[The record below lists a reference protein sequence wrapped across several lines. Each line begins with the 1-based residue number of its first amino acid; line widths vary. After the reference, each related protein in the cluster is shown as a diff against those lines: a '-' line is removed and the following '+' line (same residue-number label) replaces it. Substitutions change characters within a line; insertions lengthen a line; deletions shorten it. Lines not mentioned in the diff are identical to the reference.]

1 MSTNHKDIGTL
12 YMVVGA
18 LAGVI
23 GTGLSI
29 LIRLEL
35 ESPGNNIFDGNHQLY
50 NVVVTAHAFVM
61 IFFMVM
67 PILIGGFGNW
77 FIPILLGAPDMAFP
91 RLNNLSFWLLV
102 PALKLLI
109 LSSLLEVGVGTGWT
123 VYPPLSSVWAHSGP
137 AVDAAIFSLHL
148 AGFSSIG
155 GAINFI
161 VTILCMRCRGMSL
174 ETLPLYC
181 WSIFVTAFLLLLS
194 LPVLAAAITMLL
206 TDRNLNTTFF
216 EPEGGGDPV
225 LYQHLFWFFGH
236 PEVYVL
242 ILPSFGIIS
251 HIVATLS
258 SKRIFGQKG
267 MVYAMNSIGALGFI
281 VWAHHMFTVGLDI
294 DTRAYFM
301 GATMIIAIP
310 TGIKVFSWLATLW
323 SGWFLVTTPMLFA
336 FGFIFLFTV
345 GGVTGVVLSNAGLD
359 IALHDTYYVV
369 GHFHYV
375 LSMGAVFS
383 VFGGFYFWIGKMS
396 GFTFSERLGRLHFYT
411 FFIGVN
417 VTFFPMHFLGL
428 SGMPRR
434 IPDYPDCFHKWN
446 SVASFGSNISLL
458 SALIFFWLLYRL
470 LSKGIK
476 AQVAPWSNPFVVK
489 GFLESIHGYRVNL
502 ILIEDEE
509 RATTSYFNK
518 HKDEQLSGFA
528 VLGKKLMLV
537 PFLFLFDAPAP
548 GQLAFQNPATKVME
562 DIIDLHHDIMF
573 FLVLIIIFVTWMLLE
588 IVVGMDLVLSQ
599 TNKQQGWKVHLPSN
613 VVHNTAL
620 EIAWTTIPGIILL
633 CIAIPSLTLLYTVDE
648 LEEPL
653 LTIKVIG
660 NQWYWTY
667 EFTADVSSSNTSWVS
682 ELASEN
688 TFNYYNLN
696 LLDAASSM
704 FFLDLHSKN
713 FTNFQ
718 SYITITW
725 YENASVDYMFNTF
738 SEAYNFFS
746 GKTSSYAFSEYLN
759 FYEFLTQSLVGNK
772 EISPLSFVYGPS
784 YRDSIFTDLGDI
796 TVTGLELLEVFIT
809 RYKNFFATSELLNFH
824 AYLNQ
829 LITVSEEPYRT
840 WLYHMDKGTFTE
852 MDGTV
857 EEHIASELFYE
868 HEAHQ
873 DLSLLHSS
881 DTEVERSSLIFSS
894 NIAQASL
901 PSGLLKKLFLS
912 DTLDVALWYC
922 FYFNLNE
929 SYFTSTFSPVLN
941 SNVEG
946 LKGYCNSLLQDY
958 LFSST
963 RAWEFVLQDL
973 FNLKHKNALRLNQLH
988 FLELL
993 FNVSMESG
1001 SNVAPLSFWNI
1012 SYPLFSFMT
1021 EHINYKGS
1029 SIKLHI
1035 AEDMST
1041 NYFTEML
1048 PEAKEACYGFL
1059 STFSSKFSAVNIIF
1073 DSRMVEENDLV
1084 YGSLRL
1090 LEVDNRLFL
1099 PTFTPIRL
1107 LVTSYDVLHSWAV
1120 PSLGIKMDACPG
1132 RLNQVSLN
1140 IKRAGVFYGQCSE
1153 ICGIN
1158 HGFMPIV
1165 VTAISMEDFIYLL
1178 PNYYKD

>member
-1 MSTNHKDIGTL
+1 MITNNYDKKKYNFLNLEVNKNSNFGFIPFSLIMDSFGGLKQWSQRWLMSTNHKDIGTL

-109 LSSLLEVGVGTGWT
+109 ISSLLEVGVGTGWT
-123 VYPPLSSVWAHSGP
+123 VYPPLASVWAHSGP
-137 AVDAAIFSLHL
+137 AVDAAIFSLHI

-174 ETLPLYC
+174 EVLPLYC

-310 TGIKVFSWLATLW
+310 TGIKVFSWLATMW
-323 SGWFLVTTPMLFA
+323 SGWYLLCTPLLFA

-359 IALHDTYYVV
+359 VALHDTYYVV

-383 VFGGFYFWIGKMS
+383 VFGGFYFWIAKMS
-396 GFTFSERLGRLHFYT
+396 GFMFSEPLGKLHFYT
-411 FFIGVN
+411 FFLGVN

-434 IPDYPDCFHKWN
+434 IPDYADCFHQWN
-446 SVASFGSNISLL
+446 SVASWGSNISLI
-458 SALIFFWLLYRL
+458 STLIFFWLLYEL
-470 LSKGIK
+470 LSNGKK
-476 AQVAPWSNPFVVK
+476 APVAPWSNPFLVK
-489 GFLESIHGYRVNL
+489 GYLEKIHGYKVRSFINK
-502 ILIEDEE
+502 DG
-509 RATTSYFNK
+509 YFSK
-518 HKDEQLSGFA
+518 SMSSSKDKWSLFA
-528 VLGKKLMLV
+528 IF
-537 PFLFLFDAPAP
+537 FLDAPMP
-548 GQLAFQNPATKVME
+548 GQLAFQDPATKVME
-562 DIIDLHHDIMF
+562 DIIDLHHDIMY
-573 FLVLIIIFVTWMLLE
+573 FLVLITVFVTWMLWE
-588 IVVGMDLVLSQ
+588 IYSNFKFLTIKTSGKRL
-599 TNKQQGWKVHLPSN
+599 NKNKTSLPSST
-613 VVHNTAL
+613 VHNTEL
-620 EIAWTTIPGIILL
+620 EVAWTTIPGIILL
-633 CIAIPSLTLLYTVDE
+633 CIAIPSLTLLYTIDE

-667 EFTADVSSSNTSWVS
+667 EFTTDIVNEVNTQQNGWLSTEVFEKQLKSGMFQSPGAFYFNFNPTFVFGFDNSLMSKYNGIVPFINGGGNYLEIYSFYERLVKSLLGDSNTSPY
-682 ELASEN
+682 L
-688 TFNYYNLN
+688 YIYG
-696 LLDAASSM
+696 D
-704 FFLDLHSKN
+704 
-713 FTNFQ
+713 
-718 SYITITW
+718 SYGQHR
-725 YENASVDYMFNTF
+725 VDN
-738 SEAYNFFS
+738 
-746 GKTSSYAFSEYLN
+746 
-759 FYEFLTQSLVGNK
+759 
-772 EISPLSFVYGPS
+772 
-784 YRDSIFTDLGDI
+784 SIFQ
-796 TVTGLELLEVFIT
+796 LELLETFMLAFYNW
-809 RYKNFFATSELLNFH
+809 YK
-824 AYLNQ
+824 
-829 LITVSEEPYRT
+829 
-840 WLYHMDKGTFTE
+840 
-852 MDGTV
+852 DGR
-857 EEHIASELFYE
+857 HGSQDFLFK
-868 HEAHQ
+868 
-873 DLSLLHSS
+873 DGLSLIWFTSIPA
-881 DTEVERSSLIFSS
+881 D
-894 NIAQASL
+894 
-901 PSGLLKKLFLS
+901 
-912 DTLDVALWYC
+912 Y
-922 FYFNLNE
+922 YFNLSASSRKQDICNWLIGTYLE
-929 SYFTSTFSPVLN
+929 N
-941 SNVEG
+941 SKVYGNSVFFNKKENI
-946 LKGYCNSLLQDY
+946 GYAQMPGI
-958 LFSST
+958 
-963 RAWEFVLQDL
+963 V
-973 FNLKHKNALRLNQLH
+973 
-988 FLELL
+988 FLELATKSYRL
-993 FNVSMESG
+993 PALRHDNNAIFNWCAYAQAASSLCVKGVNPCINNDLE
-1001 SNVAPLSFWNI
+1001 
-1012 SYPLFSFMT
+1012 LFSDSFV
-1021 EHINYKGS
+1021 K
-1029 SIKLHI
+1029 
-1035 AEDMST
+1035 
-1041 NYFTEML
+1041 
-1048 PEAKEACYGFL
+1048 
-1059 STFSSKFSAVNIIF
+1059 SKSDIVNIVF
-1073 DSRMVEENDLV
+1073 DSRMVEESDLQF
-1084 YGSLRL
+1084 GSLRL
-1090 LEVDNRLFL
+1090 LEVDNRLIL
-1099 PTFTPIRL
+1099 PTFTPIRV

-1140 IKRAGVFYGQCSE
+1140 IKRAGIFYGQCSE
-1153 ICGIN
+1153 ICGVN

-1165 VTAISMEDFIYLL
+1165 VSSVSIEDFIWLVPKLSKFYQ
-1178 PNYYKD
+1178 D